1 MTVSVGPRSSSP
13 INLEVDALDDSLD
26 FEHLVLDAHDK
37 SNESTDLLLPSNEKS
52 LSEDGFI
59 PPGLY
64 TRVNLNDSM
73 DSTLSSEPAPS
84 KIPMLMGM
92 MFALLANILLVFNNY
107 IIRGYHLNAGELIFV
122 RGFMQVPVCVLI
134 AKCQGYALIPM
145 ERFMMVWLILQGL
158 GYSLMVFLCTFA
170 VRLMPVQEFIVLCF
184 TSPIP
189 TIIFS
194 VLLLKERKGVVF
206 KCLLMPIL
214 LVGVCLVVKPA
225 VFFPNSDQDGER
237 YPQFTLGVILVVI
250 ASIAS
255 GISNVCVAKAKSVN
269 SFILMSYM
277 GFATIL
283 FSVILLFVPLP
294 NRIIHDFASIPQ
306 IELAMTLTSNLISIS
321 ASLFIVLANKMA
333 TPTVT
338 SMFRSTEIPMVVVIE
353 LFWFHIYPDLLS
365 IIGSSLVIG
374 CVLLV
379 PHAITISSWFT
390 SPTLLYRKKSSIL
403 ENSV

>member
-1 MTVSVGPRSSSP
+1 MSKNIGPRSSSP
-13 INLEVDALDDSLD
+13 INLDVDALDDSLD
-26 FEHLVLDAHDK
+26 FENLILDGNDK
-37 SNESTDLLLPSNEKS
+37 SNESSDFLLPSNEKS
-52 LSEDGFI
+52 FSEDGYI
-59 PPGLY
+59 PSGIY

-73 DSTLSSEPAPS
+73 DSTLSSEPVSS
-84 KIPMLMGM
+84 KIPFLLGM
-92 MFALLANILLVFNNY
+92 IFALLANILLVFNNY

-145 ERFMMVWLILQGL
+145 ERFMVVWLILQGL
-158 GYSLMVFLCTFA
+158 GFSLMVFLCTFA

-214 LVGVCLVVKPA
+214 LIGVCLVVKPA
-225 VFFPNSDQDGER
+225 VFFPESAQEGDR
-237 YPQFTLGVILVVI
+237 YPQFSLGVILVVI
-250 ASIAS
+250 ASVAS
-255 GISNVCVAKAKSVN
+255 GISNVCVAKAKSIN
-269 SFILMSYM
+269 SFVLMSYM

-294 NRIIHDFASIPQ
+294 NRIIHDFAAIPR
-306 IELAMTLTSNLISIS
+306 IEVVMTLASNLISIS

-353 LFWFHIYPDLLS
+353 LVWFHIYPDFLS
-365 IIGSSLVIG
+365 ILGSSLVIG
-374 CVLLV
+374 CVLLA
-379 PHAITISSWFT
+379 PHAVTISSWFT
-390 SPTLLYRKKSSIL
+390 SPTVYYRKKGSVL
-403 ENSV
+403 ENNV